1 MIEQVQTLA
10 PRLEAVNDGM
20 RSQTAGGEQI
30 TDAFVQL
37 TEAMQQAAD
46 AIRQSNVAIEDVRQ
60 VATGLSSGVSRFK
73 LA

>member
-1 MIEQVQTLA
+1 
-10 PRLEAVNDGM
+10 M
-20 RSQTAGGEQI
+20 RSQTTGAEQI
-30 TDAFVQL
+30 TSAFVQL